1 MCLEGEYGL
10 RHVRN
15 LLDFG
20 ITSRCREQ
28 ATRGTK
34 SPGTALSGP
43 ESTLSRMRKTV
54 SIPSKSNRSAE
65 DGGRHVYLLHA
76 EAFLASC
83 ISTGVWSMEQLLRT
97 LTDSALC
104 TVPPVT
110 GHQIKI
116 D

>member
-1 MCLEGEYGL
+1 MCLEGGHCL

-28 ATRGTK
+28 ATRARK
-34 SPGTALSGP
+34 VQELRSQAQ

-54 SIPSKSNRSAE
+54 STPSKSNRSAE
-65 DGGRHVYLLHA
+65 HGGRHVHLLHA
-76 EAFLASC
+76 EEFLASY
-83 ISTGVWSMEQLLRT
+83 ISTGVWSMEQLRT
-97 LTDSALC
+97 LTDSALY

-110 GHQIKI
+110 GHKIKI